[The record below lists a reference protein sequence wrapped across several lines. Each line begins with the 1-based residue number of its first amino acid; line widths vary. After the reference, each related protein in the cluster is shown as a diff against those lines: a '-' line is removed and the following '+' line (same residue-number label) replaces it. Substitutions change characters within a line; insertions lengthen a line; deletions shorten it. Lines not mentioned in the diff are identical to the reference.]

1 LVIQVEPPKDAETYI
16 HRSGRTA
23 RAGRSGTCITFYTV
37 NQKYLVSQIENKAG
51 IKMDKIGVPQPEQV
65 IKASS
70 RDTLSVL
77 KEVNDKVL
85 PLFEE
90 ATDMLIA

>member
-1 LVIQVEPPKDAETYI
+1 
-16 HRSGRTA
+16 
-23 RAGRSGTCITFYTV
+23 
-37 NQKYLVSQIENKAG
+37 
-51 IKMDKIGVPQPEQV
+51 MDKIGVPQPEQV